1 MINLGQLSNYI
12 KINDNTQTLLNVAMA
27 RINDVLGYDLEYQ
40 LRTEKIQSN
49 KVNPIYISYRP
60 LGTVV
65 SVKINGVEQDVF
77 KSDSRGIELVKTK
90 RYDSCYCKGDKCY
103 TYEVEYYA
111 GLGDDNIS
119 EAFIYDVANLI
130 KDLESELSGD
140 SNITN
145 YKIND
150 ISYNF
155 DKPNIANKI
164 SNIVYRW
171 F

>member
-1 MINLGQLSNYI
+1 MINLGQLSKYI

-60 LGTVV
+60 LDKVV

-90 RYDSCYCKGDKCY
+90 RYD
-103 TYEVEYYA
+103 
-111 GLGDDNIS
+111 
-119 EAFIYDVANLI
+119 AFIYDVANLI
-130 KDLESELSGD
+130 KDLESELTGD

-150 ISYNF
+150 ISYDF
-155 DKPNIANKI
+155 DKPNIASKI
-164 SNIVYRW
+164 SKIVYRW

>member
-12 KINDNTQTLLNVAMA
+12 TINDNTQTLLNVAMA

-90 RYDSCYCKGDKCY
+90 RYDSCYCKGDKIR
-103 TYEVEYYA
+103 T
-111 GLGDDNIS
+111 LGD
-119 EAFIYDVANLI
+119 
-130 KDLESELSGD
+130 
-140 SNITN
+140 
-145 YKIND
+145 
-150 ISYNF
+150 F
-155 DKPNIANKI
+155 D
-164 SNIVYRW
+164 
-171 F
+171 